1 MTDDPAATNWTRGQT
16 AAFDAPRGAV
26 EVAPDAA
33 SPTRS
38 EIDGSPSPD
47 ETKYASLDRRRS
59 PALGVLA
66 LVALIA
72 SIVVQV
78 VAIAVASAG
87 DYVPG
92 TALAIAAIA
101 LSGVA
106 VLTGLIALI
115 IGRGRILGII
125 SVVLGLLTNPL
136 LLVAVLGYLG

>member
-16 AAFDAPRGAV
+16 AAFDAPRGSV
-26 EVAPDAA
+26 EVAPDAE
-33 SPTRS
+33 SPARS
-38 EIDGSPSPD
+38 ELDGSPSQD
-47 ETKYASLDRRRS
+47 GTKYAPPDRRRS

-66 LVALIA
+66 LVSLIA

-87 DYVPG
+87 DYVSG

-125 SVVLGLLTNPL
+125 CVVLGILTNPL